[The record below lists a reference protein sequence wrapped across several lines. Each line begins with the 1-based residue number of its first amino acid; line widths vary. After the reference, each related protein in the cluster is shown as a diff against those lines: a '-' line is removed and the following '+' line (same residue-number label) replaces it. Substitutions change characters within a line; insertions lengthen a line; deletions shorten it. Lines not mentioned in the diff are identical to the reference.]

1 MALEHVNYRTYLQQF
16 FKDQIVLSS
25 DSAGDQLNLVFTK
38 KYSRVS
44 FLMPATLNEPE
55 LQKIA
60 KIIDASIV
68 GYVVAKINCRFE
80 CSYKN

>member
-1 MALEHVNYRTYLQQF
+1 MALEHINYRPYLWKF
-16 FKDQIVLSS
+16 FKDQIVLSG
-25 DSAGDQLNLVFTK
+25 DSAGDQLNLGYLQK
-38 KYSRVS
+38 S

-60 KIIDASIV
+60 KIIDPNIV

-80 CSYKN
+80 CCYNN